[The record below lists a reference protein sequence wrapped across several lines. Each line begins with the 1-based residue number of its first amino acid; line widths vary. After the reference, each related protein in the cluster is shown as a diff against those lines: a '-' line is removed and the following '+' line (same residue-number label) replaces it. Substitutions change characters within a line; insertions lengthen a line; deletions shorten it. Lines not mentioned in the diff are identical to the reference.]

1 MKKILFAINTL
12 GRAGAEVALLELI
25 RSIDEKEYEIYLYV
39 VMGQGEVIREIP
51 DYVKV
56 LNSSFDAISVLSAQ
70 GKKQMKKNVRKLM
83 FRNGSIF
90 KNFIYVLDNGL
101 RMIFKGKIAKDKL
114 LWKVL
119 SDGGEFFDEEF
130 DLAVAYLEGGST
142 YYVRDHVK
150 AKKKVAFVHV
160 DYSMA
165 GYNRRLDKNVYL
177 DYDKIFT
184 VSSEVADSFT
194 KVYEELKSR
203 TEVFNNIINKQYI
216 LDKSKENCGF
226 TDDFDGV
233 RLLTVGRLTAQKALQ
248 VSVEAC
254 NLLKKRGA
262 NIRWYVLGEGDQ
274 RKKLEKLIR
283 KKKLEKDF
291 ILCGAVENPYTY
303 MLNCDIIV
311 HESRYEGKSI
321 AIQEAQILGKPII
334 VSDCNGNR
342 EQVVHD
348 IDGIMCGFDSL
359 ELCKSIE
366 RLIVDN
372 ELRDRIGEK
381 AREKN
386 TQTDETCKMLE
397 LIE

>member
-194 KVYEELKSR
+194 KVYEELQSR

>member
-216 LDKSKENCGF
+216 LDKSKENYGF

>member
-216 LDKSKENCGF
+216 LDKSKENYGF

-342 EQVVHD
+342 EQVIHD

>member
-194 KVYEELKSR
+194 KVYEELQNR

-216 LDKSKENCGF
+216 LDKSKENYGF

>member
-1 MKKILFAINTL
+1 
-12 GRAGAEVALLELI
+12 
-25 RSIDEKEYEIYLYV
+25 
-39 VMGQGEVIREIP
+39 
-51 DYVKV
+51 
-56 LNSSFDAISVLSAQ
+56 
-70 GKKQMKKNVRKLM
+70 
-83 FRNGSIF
+83 
-90 KNFIYVLDNGL
+90 
-101 RMIFKGKIAKDKL
+101 
-114 LWKVL
+114 
-119 SDGGEFFDEEF
+119 
-130 DLAVAYLEGGST
+130 
-142 YYVRDHVK
+142 
-150 AKKKVAFVHV
+150 
-160 DYSMA
+160 MA

-184 VSSEVADSFT
+184 VSSEVAESFT
-194 KVYEELKSR
+194 RVYGELKDR

-216 LDKSKENCGF
+216 LDKSIEGKGF
-226 TDDFDGV
+226 EDEFDGV

-254 NLLKKRGA
+254 KLLKERGA
-262 NIRWYVLGEGDQ
+262 NIKWYVLGEGDQ

-291 ILCGAVENPYTY
+291 ILCGAVENPYPY
-303 MLNCDIIV
+303 MLHCDILV

-342 EQVVHD
+342 EQVIHD
-348 IDGIMCGFDSL
+348 VDGIMCGFDSM

-381 AREKN
+381 AKDKN
-386 TQTDETCKMLE
+386 NQVEETYKLLKLME
-397 LIE
+397 

>member
-1 MKKILFAINTL
+1 MKKILFTINTL

-25 RSIDEKEYEIYLYV
+25 RSIDRNEYEIYLYV
-39 VMGQGEVIREIP
+39 IMGQGEVIREIP

-56 LNSSFDAISVLSAQ
+56 LNNSFDAISVLSAQ
-70 GKKQMKKNVRKLM
+70 GKKKMKKNILKLC
-83 FRNGSIF
+83 FKNGSIL
-90 KNFIYVLDNGL
+90 KNCIYVLNNGI
-101 RMIFKGKIAKDKL
+101 RMAFNGKIQPDKL
-114 LWKVL
+114 LWKIL
-119 SDGGEFFDEEF
+119 SDGGDRFDDEF
-130 DLAVAYLEGGST
+130 DLAIAYLEGGST

-184 VSSEVADSFT
+184 VSSEVAESFT
-194 KVYEELKSR
+194 RVYGELKDR

-216 LDKSKENCGF
+216 LDKSIEGKGF
-226 TDDFDGV
+226 EDEFDGV

-254 NLLKKRGA
+254 KLLKERGA
-262 NIRWYVLGEGDQ
+262 NIKWYVLGEGDQ

-291 ILCGAVENPYTY
+291 ILCGAVENPYPY
-303 MLNCDIIV
+303 MLHCDILV

-342 EQVVHD
+342 EQVIHD
-348 IDGIMCGFDSL
+348 VDGIMCGFDSM

-381 AREKN
+381 AKDKN
-386 TQTDETCKMLE
+386 NQVEETYKLLKLME
-397 LIE
+397 

>member
-194 KVYEELKSR
+194 KVYEELQSR

-216 LDKSKENCGF
+216 LDKSKENYGF

>member
-194 KVYEELKSR
+194 KVYEELQSR

-342 EQVVHD
+342 EQVIHD

>member
-70 GKKQMKKNVRKLM
+70 GKKQMKKNVCKLM

-194 KVYEELKSR
+194 KVYEELQSR

-342 EQVVHD
+342 EQVIHD

>member
-142 YYVRDHVK
+142 YYVRDHVN

-194 KVYEELKSR
+194 KVYEELQSR
-203 TEVFNNIINKQYI
+203 TEVFNNILNKQYI
-216 LDKSKENCGF
+216 LDKSKENYGF

-342 EQVVHD
+342 EQVIHD

>member
-194 KVYEELKSR
+194 KVYEELQSR

-216 LDKSKENCGF
+216 LDKSKENYGF

-342 EQVVHD
+342 EQVIHD

>member
-70 GKKQMKKNVRKLM
+70 GKKVMKKNVFKQV

-90 KNFIYVLDNGL
+90 KNLIYVIDNGV
-101 RMIFKGKIAKDKL
+101 RMLFHGGIAKDKL

-119 SDGGEFFDEEF
+119 SDGGEFFEEEF

-184 VSSEVADSFT
+184 VSSEVSESFIR
-194 KVYEELKSR
+194 VYEELKDK
-203 TEVFNNIINKQYI
+203 TEVFNNIINRQYI
-216 LDKSKENCGF
+216 LDKSKENPGF
-226 TDDFDGV
+226 TDDYDGV
-233 RLLTVGRLTAQKALQ
+233 RILTVGRLTAQKALQ

-254 NLLKKRGA
+254 KLLKQRGA
-262 NIRWYVLGEGDQ
+262 EIRWYVLGEGDQ
-274 RKKLEKLIR
+274 RKKLEKLI
-283 KKKLEKDF
+283 KKQKLEEDF
-291 ILCGAVENPYTY
+291 ILCGAVDNPYTY

-342 EQVVHD
+342 EQVINN

-386 TQTDETCKMLE
+386 TQTEETKKMLE
-397 LIE
+397 LMD

>member
-194 KVYEELKSR
+194 KVYEELQSR

-216 LDKSKENCGF
+216 LDKSKENYGF

-321 AIQEAQILGKPII
+321 AIQEAQILGRPII

-342 EQVVHD
+342 EQVIHD

-366 RLIVDN
+366 RLIIDN